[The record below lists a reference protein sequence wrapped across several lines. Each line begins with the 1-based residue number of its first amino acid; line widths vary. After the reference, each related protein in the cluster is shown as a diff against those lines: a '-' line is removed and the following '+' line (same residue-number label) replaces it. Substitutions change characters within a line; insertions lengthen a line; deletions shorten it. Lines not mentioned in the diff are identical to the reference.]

1 MPVFILSNLLIGT
14 FYFIAGLVLLEKG
27 EGTLIAQI
35 VTPLRT
41 WEYLAS
47 KVITLTF
54 LALMEN
60 LLIVGLGYGLNFNLL
75 PLLVGL
81 ISATALFILIGFVA
95 VFRFNSINEYLFPSF
110 LYTLLFI
117 PPFLPYLGLG
127 ESWLFYLHPLQ
138 APLLLTKAAFQPI
151 ATWQWLYGVLYAGL
165 WIGLFLN
172 GADRFLLSSWLL
184 PQEPNEMKTVQM
196 LQALGPI
203 DAKSVSRDPLLRWM
217 VFYPLLLSGLIRWG
231 VPLLAVRLMAQ
242 FQFDLTSYYPLLTS
256 FVLLMTPMLTGMSSV
271 SYYSISAMIKH

>member
-1 MPVFILSNLLIGT
+1 MKRLTSTIICDVRLQVRNGFYYAAGFVALFWILALNQVPVKNLDWLMPVFILSNLLIGT

-54 LALMEN
+54 LALLEN
-60 LLIVGLGYGLNFNLL
+60 LLIVSLGYGLDFNLL

-81 ISATALFILIGFVA
+81 ISATALFILVGFVA
-95 VFRFNSINEYLFPSF
+95 VSRYDSINEYLFPSF

-165 WIGLFLN
+165 WIGLFFEWSRQIFTQFVVAAA
-172 GADRFLLSSWLL
+172 GA
-184 PQEPNEMKTVQM
+184 E
-196 LQALGPI
+196 
-203 DAKSVSRDPLLRWM
+203 
-217 VFYPLLLSGLIRWG
+217 
-231 VPLLAVRLMAQ
+231 
-242 FQFDLTSYYPLLTS
+242 
-256 FVLLMTPMLTGMSSV
+256 
-271 SYYSISAMIKH
+271 